1 MLHINR
7 IVIDGFIAKN
17 QRLEFNFA
25 KGNVTVIYGINGS
38 GKTTLLEILYAICSN
53 NEDILQ
59 DKNVESLEIEYC
71 VDINRQNRLNS
82 DIEELNLKIKDINNS
97 DEEDLYDKL
106 ELLENEKNRLE
117 DERELLNKSI
127 KITKNDEN
135 YDWEDKNNS
144 EFNNQTA
151 LLLGIYRG
159 VNKKDKIVDE
169 PILWKFFQNSS
180 SIKGY
185 ARELDFTTSEN
196 FEKMVINN
204 LSKEL
209 YEFLDYTDEKKLN
222 KKNRYIAQKIGKE
235 LNHNFSFLKIE
246 EVEAILEE
254 KYEQTIKKTQI
265 KIGESL
271 FSGVAEVMAKIKN
284 KIDEEEIF
292 KNLQKNQDLILK
304 ALDDNRD
311 DFKNQIE
318 EILQGDIDNFKN
330 QESLIKI
337 ILSNFLNRLENET
350 IEYNKLQLF
359 VNEFNSFIKVNNK
372 KVVINSKGIK
382 IKLEDSSTHSLNKLS
397 SGERNMLTFLATI
410 LLLGESRDFILIDEP
425 EISLNVKWQRKILSV
440 ITKLAPDS
448 QIIIATH
455 SPLVARGYS
464 QSVIGIEP
472 KVYYE

>member
-1 MLHINR
+1 MFHINR
-7 IVIDGFIAKN
+7 IVIDGFITKN

-38 GKTTLLEILYAICSN
+38 GKTTLLEILYAIFAQNGEILLKN
-53 NEDILQ
+53 N
-59 DKNVESLEIEYC
+59 V
-71 VDINRQNRLNS
+71 
-82 DIEELNLKIKDINNS
+82 LKI
-97 DEEDLYDKL
+97 EL
-106 ELLENEKNRLE
+106 EFQE
-117 DERELLNKSI
+117 DERDIEKLIITKKDNISDENISADNISDDYFFSKNYEAKIELFDTFIPFQKSKLLNLSTI
-127 KITKNDEN
+127 
-135 YDWEDKNNS
+135 
-144 EFNNQTA
+144 F
-151 LLLGIYRG
+151 LGIYRG
-159 VNKKDKIVDE
+159 INIDYKIVE
-169 PILWKFFQNSS
+169 KQTLWKFFQNNSD
-180 SIKGY
+180 IK
-185 ARELDFTTSEN
+185 N
-196 FEKMVINN
+196 FKNN
-204 LSKEL
+204 LNYITCPDPSDFIGLFEDLLNSISEEL
-209 YEFLDYTDEKKLN
+209 YSFLNYTDEK
-222 KKNRYIAQKIGKE
+222 NRYTAQKIEKE

-246 EVEAILEE
+246 EVEIILEE
-254 KYEQTIKKTQI
+254 KYEQTIKKTQS

-304 ALDDNRD
+304 ALDDDNKD

-337 ILSNFLNRLENET
+337 ILSNLLNKLENET

-359 VNEFNSFIKVNNK
+359 VNEFNSFIKENNK

-425 EISLNVKWQRKILSV
+425 EISLDTDWQEKLLST
-440 ITKLAPDS
+440 IEKLAPNS
-448 QIIIATH
+448 QIIVASH
-455 SPLVARGYS
+455 S
-464 QSVIGIEP
+464 SVIWGEYFDETIEILP
-472 KVYYE
+472 IKKS

>member
-7 IVIDGFIAKN
+7 IVIDGFITKN

-53 NEDILQ
+53 NENILQ
-59 DKNVESLEIEYC
+59 DKNIESLEIEYC
-71 VDINRQNRLNS
+71 VDINRYNRLTRN
-82 DIEELNLKIKDINNS
+82 IEELNLEIED
-97 DEEDLYDKL
+97 EDLYEKL

-117 DERELLNKSI
+117 DEQELLNKSI

-185 ARELDFTTSEN
+185 TRELDLRTSEN

-209 YEFLDYTDEKKLN
+209 YEFLNYTDEKKLN
-222 KKNRYIAQKIGKE
+222 KKNRYTAQKIEKE

-246 EVEAILEE
+246 EVETILEE

-284 KIDEEEIF
+284 SIDEEEIF

-304 ALDDNRD
+304 ALDDDNRD

-337 ILSNFLNRLENET
+337 ILSNLLNKLENET

-359 VNEFNSFIKVNNK
+359 VNEFNSFIKENNK

-382 IKLEDSSTHSLNKLS
+382 IKLEDGSTHALNKLS

-425 EISLNVKWQRKILSV
+425 EISLDTDWQEKLLST
-440 ITKLAPDS
+440 IEKLAPNS
-448 QIIIATH
+448 QIIVASH
-455 SPLVARGYS
+455 S
-464 QSVIGIEP
+464 SVIWGEYFDETIEILP
-472 KVYYE
+472 IKKS